1 MWTAIITIVVAAV
14 LGMLWSWHHYKK
26 LKEIPVSN
34 HLGLVEDEISL
45 HDEKTATMG
54 AVQIGQ
60 IIHEGAT

>member
-1 MWTAIITIVVAAV
+1 MWTTIITIVVAAG

-34 HLGLVEDEISL
+34 HLGMVEDEISL

-54 AVQIGQ
+54 AV
-60 IIHEGAT
+60 